1 LNKKRNTEA
10 FVKTTISNIAYKLVM
25 LESGWFV
32 AELLVEVMK
41 RHLQE
46 STTLPSAVKSFFVVV
61 LYYCQLINCC

>member
-10 FVKTTISNIAYKLVM
+10 FVKATISNIAYKLVM

-46 STTLPSAVKSFFVVV
+46 STTLPSAVK
-61 LYYCQLINCC
+61 